1 MWATCEEYPLN
12 GKEFALFHFFHRV
25 RQNVDT
31 MAGTWAA
38 ILNFKKHMLR
48 MATQHNRKSLSLCC
62 SQSHSTKTELCIFG
76 LLYMKEK

>member
-12 GKEFALFHFFHRV
+12 GKEFALFHFFPEKI

-38 ILNFKKHMLR
+38 ILNFKKPHV
-48 MATQHNRKSLSLCC
+48 
-62 SQSHSTKTELCIFG
+62 KTG
-76 LLYMKEK
+76 NTT

>member
-1 MWATCEEYPLN
+1 MCATCEEYPLN

-38 ILNFKKHMLR
+38 ILNCKKPHVKNDN
-48 MATQHNRKSLSLCC
+48 T
-62 SQSHSTKTELCIFG
+62 T
-76 LLYMKEK
+76 